1 MESMAWF
8 VLLTAV
14 MVWKYDGEQSTDS
27 KCSWSS
33 FVTVTVS

>member
-14 MVWKYDGEQSTDS
+14 LLVISVPGAANAGAALPGPAAR
-27 KCSWSS
+27 
-33 FVTVTVS
+33 